1 MAARYAQSFRH
12 PERLVDTRFLS
23 LFMVVREIVLSK

>member
-1 MAARYAQSFRH
+1 MDARYAQSFRP

-23 LFMVVREIVLSK
+23 PFMAVREIVLSK